1 MGARMKFLPSEWL
14 AAALLLAFLPIGS
27 AAGAEA
33 TKGAV
38 PTDPEL
44 IEKIRKSN
52 AECIACH
59 TEAALKTPPRPDMD
73 LGKLKNALM
82 DPAAFDKSNHTGM
95 ECRTCHGQGYVAY
108 PHAEGAR
115 VQISQC
121 SECHAQKSLRVEMQF
136 DGSVHAKNFK
146 DRFTCQTCHDPHVYK
161 VAQKLGD
168 PHQIVAQD
176 NAMCLN
182 CHNSD
187 LRFAEYGGALN
198 PRKPRPDIDTLHSWL
213 PNAKAHWQSVR
224 CIECHTPVSTT
235 KSLAM
240 SHQIEGKDKAE
251 KNCVTCHSQNT
262 ALRTRLYRHVAEN
275 QSAQLGFANSA
286 ILGSAYVIG
295 ATRNQYLDW
304 GILGLGAL
312 TVGGLGVHGAI
323 RLFLAVIRR
332 RRSS

>member
-1 MGARMKFLPSEWL
+1 MKLIPSGWL
-14 AAALLLAFLPIGS
+14 AIALLLAVMPFGS
-27 AAGAEA
+27 TAHAQE

-59 TEAALKTPPRPDMD
+59 TEAALKNPPRPNLD
-73 LGKLKNALM
+73 LAKLKDALM
-82 DPAAFDKSNHTGM
+82 DPAAFDRSNHAGM
-95 ECRTCHGQGYVAY
+95 ECRTCHGQGFVPY
-108 PHAEGAR
+108 PHAEGAKA
-115 VQISQC
+115 QISPC

-136 DGSVHAKNFK
+136 DASVHAKNLK

-161 VAQKLGD
+161 VAQKIGD
-168 PHQIVAQD
+168 PHRIVAQD
-176 NAMCLN
+176 NAMCLD

-187 LRFAEYGGALN
+187 LRFAEFGVTLN
-198 PRKPRPDIDTLHSWL
+198 PRKLRPDIDTLHDWL
-213 PNAKAHWQSVR
+213 PNTKAHWQAVR

-251 KNCVTCHSQNT
+251 KNCVACHSQNS

-275 QSAQLGFANSA
+275 QGAQLGFANSA
-286 ILGSAYVIG
+286 ILGSAYVVG
-295 ATRNQYLDW
+295 ATRNVYLDW
-304 GILGLGAL
+304 GMLGLGAL
-312 TVGGLGVHGAI
+312 TVGGLGIHGLI
-323 RLFLAVIRR
+323 RVVLAAIRR